1 MSLFQFFKISNFVF
15 LSNQRREP
23 KVTNSMERSRPSVKK
38 LTKEIK
44 EMEISEVDDLDLEDL
59 G

>member
-1 MSLFQFFKISNFVF
+1 
-15 LSNQRREP
+15 
-23 KVTNSMERSRPSVKK
+23 MERSRPSVKK